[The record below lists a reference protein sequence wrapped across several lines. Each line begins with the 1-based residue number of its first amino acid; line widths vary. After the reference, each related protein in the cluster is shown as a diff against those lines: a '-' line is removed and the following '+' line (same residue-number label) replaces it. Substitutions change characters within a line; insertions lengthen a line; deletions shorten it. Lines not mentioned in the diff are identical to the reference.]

1 MRFVHRARMRA
12 LWFALAMASV
22 VSIPTATAQ
31 VVIYR
36 CTDASGA
43 VTLQNGTPCPK
54 GTRQQKRVLD
64 TPASAPPVAP
74 VTPTPPVAAPEPVA
88 PSAEPTPAPEPEPE
102 PVVEAPRQPPP
113 ALFQCTT
120 WDKER
125 YFGENAQPPSRC
137 APLQVTGLD
146 GTGANAGGVACQ
158 MVEDRCQPVID
169 SRLCD
174 AWQQRLRDA
183 QSTAQF
189 GDLDKRAQAAA
200 DAERSRQVLAESTC
214 PR

>member
-1 MRFVHRARMRA
+1 MRLARRARSRA
-12 LWFALAMASV
+12 LLIVLACASPLPSTV
-22 VSIPTATAQ
+22 AQ

-36 CTDASGA
+36 CTDAGGA

-64 TPASAPPVAP
+64 TPAPAAPPVAP
-74 VTPTPPVAAPEPVA
+74 VVTAPPLAAPAAPPVAPEPI
-88 PSAEPTPAPEPEPE
+88 SEPEH
-102 PVVEAPRQPPP
+102 VVEAPRQPPP

-125 YFGENAQPPSRC
+125 YFGEDAQPPARC
-137 APLQVTGLD
+137 APMQVTGLD

-158 MVEDRCQPVID
+158 MIEDRCQPVIE

-174 AWQQRLRDA
+174 AWVQRLREA
-183 QSTAQF
+183 ESTARF
-189 GDLDKRAQAAA
+189 GDMDKRAQADA
-200 DAERSRQVLAESTC
+200 DAERSRQVLARSLC
-214 PR
+214 PP